1 MTNDDD
7 PSAGIVAR
15 DGRRWLI
22 GIVISVA
29 FGLFSVVMALLSYS
43 ERTKPA
49 AAPAGEP
56 RTKAPSTEP
65 SRRDSTRRDRRH

>member
-7 PSAGIVAR
+7 PSTGIVAR

-22 GIVISVA
+22 GIVISVV

-43 ERTKPA
+43 EKTKPA
-49 AAPAGEP
+49 VPSTKNAG
-56 RTKAPSTEP
+56 TQAPSPEP
-65 SRRDSTRRDRRH
+65 LRRGSERRDRRH